1 MYLLLNISESR
12 NSEIKM
18 LKKGLISTLL
28 ELLQRDNF
36 ELLIICIS
44 FLKKLSVFAENVDQ
58 MFKLDIISRV
68 DKVTFSSNEN
78 YKKISYRFLLNLS
91 FHVLVETD
99 MLKILKNLS
108 CGLFAN
114 SDDVILLSIMYNIS
128 VQEVSL
134 FYSLI
139 DNVLPLFKQWLQAL
153 CLKGLDSR
161 LLALLINLQ
170 HSKQIS
176 QFFLDSSTL
185 SIILRNS
192 LCDNV
197 QGAVLLKFVAIGM
210 CHKTLCEVFLAEH
223 FVQLLEYL
231 PLCENEDQLV
241 EIIRIF
247 SYLSPSQLQ
256 YLCTSPIFNINLY
269 LLAKFRSYTDLEDDL
284 LLEFIICTGYIFLCK
299 EISNFWLETNIFEI
313 FLKILIAKEEDDEIV
328 LQVTFIFYILFFTI
342 SDSKGYLSKISSYL
356 IDLVSDKNH
365 LIASLSDDVLN
376 IVFHSDPIS
385 AKQLIQSRFDVYNYH
400 WIESLMDMDE

>member
-91 FHVLVETD
+91 FHVLVGTD

-176 QFFLDSSTL
+176 HEK
-185 SIILRNS
+185 INS
-192 LCDNV
+192 
-197 QGAVLLKFVAIGM
+197 
-210 CHKTLCEVFLAEH
+210 E
-223 FVQLLEYL
+223 
-231 PLCENEDQLV
+231 
-241 EIIRIF
+241 EIYKKF
-247 SYLSPSQLQ
+247 SYNFR
-256 YLCTSPIFNINLY
+256 YLKKLPY
-269 LLAKFRSYTDLEDDL
+269 LLAK
-284 LLEFIICTGYIFLCK
+284 
-299 EISNFWLETNIFEI
+299 
-313 FLKILIAKEEDDEIV
+313 
-328 LQVTFIFYILFFTI
+328 
-342 SDSKGYLSKISSYL
+342 
-356 IDLVSDKNH
+356 
-365 LIASLSDDVLN
+365 
-376 IVFHSDPIS
+376 
-385 AKQLIQSRFDVYNYH
+385 
-400 WIESLMDMDE
+400 